1 MLGTFELGDFKGLS
15 IVDLRAS
22 PDPEGIGEFNIF

>member
-1 MLGTFELGDFKGLS
+1 MFGTFELGDFKGLN

-22 PDPEGIGEFNIF
+22 PAPVGIGEFNIF